1 MARLAHTRFLVVNRK
16 FLFSY
21 ISLKIK
27 SFTSRN
33 AVFSGPGVENDGEV
47 GVTSPMSKEKQ
58 NKKEGNVETQINS
71 CVPIFTSLFRQ
82 YVYFSTKFFII
93 KNFICV
99 IGT

>member
-33 AVFSGPGVENDGEV
+33 AVFSGPGVENDVEV
-47 GVTSPMSKEKQ
+47 GVTSPVTKERQ
-58 NKKEGNVETQINS
+58 KKGNVESQINS

-93 KNFICV
+93 KHFICV